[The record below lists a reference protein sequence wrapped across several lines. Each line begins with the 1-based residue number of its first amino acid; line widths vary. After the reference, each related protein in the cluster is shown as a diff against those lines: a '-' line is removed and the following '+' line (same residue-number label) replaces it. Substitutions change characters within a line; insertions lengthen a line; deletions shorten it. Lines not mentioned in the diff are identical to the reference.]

1 MCAETYAKVALCNLS
16 VHTCASLILRPPTR
30 RILLSYWKTLKLVLY
45 GQFLQIEV
53 LNESNLASLCTKHVF
68 KEKEKKTSNRK
79 VRIYES
85 RKMCGCK
92 VNPVLYRRKRT
103 YRSQSKHPT
112 FMLPI
117 TPRLLTSGH
126 ECMCFHHLWVCAYTC
141 ALQVLSVSYGHSL
154 QTESV
159 SRYRTPELFWP
170 PLPMHTILVSGLHV
184 EVCKPRSPGHIP
196 PALWHSAPGFK

>member
-1 MCAETYAKVALCNLS
+1 MCAETHAKSALCNPSL
-16 VHTCASLILRPPTR
+16 HTCASLTLCPPTC
-30 RILLSYWKTLKLVLY
+30 RILFSNWNTLKHVLY
-45 GQFLQIEV
+45 GHVLQIEV
-53 LNESNLASLCTKHVF
+53 RLSNMASLCTKHVF

-85 RKMCGCK
+85 KNMCGCK
-92 VNPVLYRRKRT
+92 VNPVLYRRKST
-103 YRSQSKHPT
+103 YRSQIKHP
-112 FMLPI
+112 LI
-117 TPRLLTSGH
+117 ALLLTSGH
-126 ECMCFHHLWVCAYTC
+126 KYICFHHLWVCAYTY
-141 ALQVLSVSYGHSL
+141 ALQALSVSYGHSL

-159 SRYRTPELFWP
+159 SRYWTPELFWP